1 MQVDAAAPITEHL
14 ALRPFDPPANP
25 NQEETSADAAAE
37 KATAQAAP
45 YGIVIEDGLPAG
57 PGQVNRTDFIE
68 KLYPLIESTADE
80 LLVPAGRTARDCPY
94 IEFWLNFYRRQSAA
108 HIERAIEHYVQPAQ
122 HTPEG
127 IGEAILA
134 QVRRAVQAWVER
146 REVQLPKEIDWRVD
160 DDRIQSTRGSA
171 PAAQLMGA
179 GGEGAAA
186 PPGSVASIRGRLSE
200 GRPLEPAVRT
210 RMEHGFGTNFRD
222 VRVHDDARAASVA
235 RDYRARAFTVGQDIG
250 FAAGQY
256 RPGTIAGDLLLAH
269 EIAHTIQQR
278 SAAVEGPA
286 QDLEADAT
294 LSAIGAV
301 MPESELDAKPALRGG
316 LALRRCGT
324 GEEPAPQGVSDTE
337 YNQTV
342 TELRQLYARKTAI
355 ENGKAPASEGADVDR
370 RIDELSKKV
379 ESWGVQLSARQ
390 LRRAVEA
397 NEDLRKKIG
406 EPLEL
411 GPDDMADRGFRL
423 VPPGGEPTV
432 GRSYE
437 LSVRGPLRTYSM
449 GGESGQS
456 DVYAGSWYVKRPGE
470 PKLHGQAG
478 WTGSSHSWTLDKA
491 GDWEFAVEIR
501 LADGTGVLTQSISVV
516 DPAKVAEEGINK
528 IEPVNLAGFLSQ
540 LEYRNLINTHLGVLD
555 QQFGVGTAY
564 ISQDGPNPA
573 NYLNTSTL
581 SIPEHTYTVHPP
593 TGVTPARYQW
603 VAVPD
608 NLSEYPTQSYFGKNR
623 GVFAGKE
630 GFNLGTGATA
640 TWLPINQGVVDIYCA
655 MYDSA
660 GAVVAEARYRQVML
674 RSEEEE
680 RVKKY
685 QSYMQDARDALK
697 EIRETSAVF
706 VPAFYV
712 ATKTGEATEL
722 SFFVGQEVNGNDIK
736 IVDVTPAVPRR
747 QYGGSDFNGAIND
760 FSKGNSYPDGTI
772 RMRVPQNSL
781 GITAQ
786 DWTVTTSGQSVSQ
799 RLSTVAG
806 WESLGLAGLGAL
818 AAIVPGAEE
827 FAPAFFFAAGSVGA
841 VSAGAAL
848 YQQSQEVHPSGL
860 EFAINIASLAGSLLG
875 MAGAANILRYGPR
888 VAALTKIG
896 RFVLYAG
903 YVTDTVGGVLILAQ
917 GAEQIA
923 AILDGPGSADDKSA
937 AITRILAGLLLNGAM
952 LAWGARDINATRER
966 VTGLVGADVMAHLS
980 KGEIHMLSALE
991 GPAMARLAGAPLE
1004 EVQSVAALIREDP
1017 VRASGLVQQYG
1028 EQFVTGA
1035 RAGPENLEELAQALH
1050 AGAPEAAGTRGAY
1063 GPQPPQV
1070 AGAPRPLRPA
1080 YLEVRGQ
1087 SSPLGLSD
1095 RVLQVFTRPGSPEGI
1110 VLAEGATLR
1119 NVTPASATPGQKI
1132 PQTQF
1137 ELIIPA
1143 SGSRPQQVIPVSIE
1157 STATRPVSVHG
1168 DETGPARM
1176 EIRSTVSASGTT
1188 QYSAKIEVHQDLA
1201 KTDVGFAVG
1210 HELDELALIANSGVR
1225 GADITAQKRAS
1236 LARAQQGGGPAPP
1249 TTAHDT
1255 ADFRGFANFVQKRV
1269 PQGGRGAHFEL
1280 PEDVVTRALS
1290 LGFGGTAYLEEKLA
1304 LLRQAGVDEDM
1315 ISRLRTFAV
1324 RSELVGVPVLPANSP
1339 LATTRVIGHL
1349 LHPEPG
1355 STASPLGGLHL
1366 DSALLEHQRNLV
1378 NSNAPT
1384 HLLRTAD
1391 SPRTVGGITYN
1402 AYEQWVWTAGG
1413 TPGARPA
1420 TPGGAS
1426 GATFGGWRLA
1436 SDPKTT
1442 FNDLGAFMTEAQGA
1456 WDTWRKANPT
1466 AAGNNVRW
1474 SAAGPGGQM
1483 IEGFVDLSSTPIDV
1497 RTVYPLRT
1505 GGLASW

>member
-1 MQVDAAAPITEHL
+1 MRVAQQATKESATAKRPATEPAKGAGMERVSDTPVSQAKTCPCGGTCPRCNPPPPGGRSKPGSTSAAKKAHGGSLAKTNGSRPEGEIPVMQVDAAAPAAEHL
-14 ALRPFDPPANP
+14 ALRPFDPPPNP

-57 PGQVNRTDFIE
+57 PGQVNRTDFID

-80 LLVPAGRTARDCPY
+80 LLIPAGRTARDCPY

-127 IGEAILA
+127 IEQAILA

-186 PPGSVASIRGRLSE
+186 PPGSVASIRGRLSQ
-200 GRPLEPAVRT
+200 GRPLEPGVRT
-210 RMEHGFGTNFRD
+210 RMEHGFGANFRD

-301 MPESELDAKPALRGG
+301 LPESELDAKPALRGG

-337 YNQTV
+337 YKQTV
-342 TELRQLYARKTAI
+342 DELRQLYARKKAI
-355 ENGKAPASEGADVDR
+355 EDGKAPASGLAEIDI
-370 RIDELSKKV
+370 RINDLSSKV
-379 ESWGVQLSARQ
+379 ESWGVKLSARQ

-411 GPDDMADRGFRL
+411 GPDDMADLGYHL
-423 VPPGGEPTV
+423 VTPGGEPTV

-437 LSVRGPLRTYSM
+437 LSVRGPSRVYYSN
-449 GGESGQS
+449 GQTEQS
-456 DVYAGSWYVKRPGE
+456 DVYGGSWGVKKPGE
-470 PKLHGQAG
+470 PQLHGEVG
-478 WTGSSHSWTLDKA
+478 WTGSSHSFTLDKA
-491 GDWEFAVEIR
+491 GDWEFVVRVR
-501 LADGTGVLTQSISVV
+501 LGGGGTGYLTHSITVV
-516 DPAKVAEEGINK
+516 DPAKVAEKGINK

-540 LEYRNLINTHLGVLD
+540 LEYQNLLNVHLGVQD
-555 QQFGVGTAY
+555 QQFGVGTPY
-564 ISQDGPNPA
+564 ISQNGPNPA
-573 NYLNTSTL
+573 NYLETRTL
-581 SIPEHTYTVHPP
+581 DIPEHTYTVHPP
-593 TGVTPARYQW
+593 SGVTPARYQW

-608 NLSEYPTQSYFGKNR
+608 DLSEYPTKNYFGKNR

-630 GFNLGTGATA
+630 GFNLGTGT
-640 TWLPINQGVVDIYCA
+640 TSNWLPINQGIVDIYCE
-655 MYDSA
+655 MYDSS

-674 RSEEEE
+674 RSAEEEH
-680 RVKKY
+680 VKKF

-712 ATKTGEATEL
+712 AKQTGEATEL
-722 SFFVGQEVNGNDIK
+722 SFFVGQEVGGNDIK
-736 IVDVTPAVPRR
+736 IIDVTPAVPRR
-747 QYGGSDFNGAIND
+747 KYGGSDFNAAIND

-772 RMRVPQNSL
+772 RMRVPDNSL
-781 GITAQ
+781 GVTAQ
-786 DWTVTTSGQSVSQ
+786 DWTVTTSGQSLSQ

-806 WESLGLAGLGAL
+806 WESLGLAGLGTL

-888 VAALTKIG
+888 VAALTKVG

-923 AILDGPGSADDKSA
+923 GILDGPGSADDKAA

-952 LAWGARDINATRER
+952 LAWGARDIAATRER
-966 VTGLVGADVMAHLS
+966 VTGVVGADVS
-980 KGEIHMLSALE
+980 KQLTTAEMHMLSALE
-991 GPAMARLAGAPLE
+991 GPAMTRLAGAPLE
-1004 EVQSVAALIREDP
+1004 EVKSVAALIREDP
-1017 VRASGLVQQYG
+1017 VRASALVQQYG
-1028 EQFVTGA
+1028 ERFVTGA
-1035 RAGPENLEELAQALH
+1035 RAGPASLEEL
-1050 AGAPEAAGTRGAY
+1050 ENVNT
-1063 GPQPPQV
+1063 
-1070 AGAPRPLRPA
+1070 PRPCLGNEIE
-1080 YLEVRGQ
+1080 LLLLVIGFE
-1087 SSPLGLSD
+1087 SSP
-1095 RVLQVFTRPGSPEGI
+1095 
-1110 VLAEGATLR
+1110 
-1119 NVTPASATPGQKI
+1119 
-1132 PQTQF
+1132 
-1137 ELIIPA
+1137 
-1143 SGSRPQQVIPVSIE
+1143 
-1157 STATRPVSVHG
+1157 
-1168 DETGPARM
+1168 
-1176 EIRSTVSASGTT
+1176 
-1188 QYSAKIEVHQDLA
+1188 
-1201 KTDVGFAVG
+1201 
-1210 HELDELALIANSGVR
+1210 
-1225 GADITAQKRAS
+1225 
-1236 LARAQQGGGPAPP
+1236 
-1249 TTAHDT
+1249 
-1255 ADFRGFANFVQKRV
+1255 
-1269 PQGGRGAHFEL
+1269 
-1280 PEDVVTRALS
+1280 
-1290 LGFGGTAYLEEKLA
+1290 
-1304 LLRQAGVDEDM
+1304 
-1315 ISRLRTFAV
+1315 
-1324 RSELVGVPVLPANSP
+1324 
-1339 LATTRVIGHL
+1339 
-1349 LHPEPG
+1349 
-1355 STASPLGGLHL
+1355 
-1366 DSALLEHQRNLV
+1366 QR
-1378 NSNAPT
+1378 
-1384 HLLRTAD
+1384 
-1391 SPRTVGGITYN
+1391 
-1402 AYEQWVWTAGG
+1402 
-1413 TPGARPA
+1413 
-1420 TPGGAS
+1420 
-1426 GATFGGWRLA
+1426 
-1436 SDPKTT
+1436 
-1442 FNDLGAFMTEAQGA
+1442 
-1456 WDTWRKANPT
+1456 
-1466 AAGNNVRW
+1466 
-1474 SAAGPGGQM
+1474 
-1483 IEGFVDLSSTPIDV
+1483 
-1497 RTVYPLRT
+1497 
-1505 GGLASW
+1505 